1 MVGLGDESE
10 TLVEIFKSC
19 DVANSFVSESLSV
32 VDSDENRGS
41 IVCGSRMDMGQSFL
55 Q

>member
-1 MVGLGDESE
+1 MVGLRDESE
-10 TLVEIFKSC
+10 ALVEIFKSC
-19 DVANSFVSESLSV
+19 DVTDSFVSESLSV

-41 IVCGSRMDMGQSFL
+41 IVCGSGMDMGQSFF